1 MQRINRTALSPL
13 PPDRVFARLADA
25 LSWPRWSPIGAAE
38 VERAG
43 PGEGEIRRFT
53 TGRVVSR
60 EEVVVFEP
68 PHRFAYRLL
77 SGLPLRGYV
86 AEVAIA
92 PAADG
97 SRIEW
102 TSTFHGRWPGSGPL
116 YRLILGRFIGRV
128 VEGLARPP
136 VDAADGSRGVDGG
149 RAGRT
154 PLEG

>member
-1 MQRINRTALSPL
+1 MQRINRTAVSPL

-38 VERAG
+38 IERPG

-53 TGRVVSR
+53 TGRVVNR

-86 AEVAIA
+86 AEVVIA
-92 PAADG
+92 PTGDG

-102 TSTFHGRWPGSGPL
+102 TSTFQGRWPGSGPL
-116 YRLILGRFIGRV
+116 YRLVLGRFIGRV
-128 VEGLARPP
+128 VDGLAHAR
-136 VDAADGSRGVDGG
+136 VDAADGTH
-149 RAGRT
+149 AGRPSREST
-154 PLEG
+154 SEG